1 MNIGLFCENTEFWYA
16 CGASCLHK
24 YESGLF
30 CENMGLFCKSIGLFC
45 ENKGLFCENI
55 GPFCEN
61 LDFFGAYTSTLVEN
75 INNFD
80 SSLVGTSDICIYVYI
95 TFA

>member
-1 MNIGLFCENTEFWYA
+1 
-16 CGASCLHK
+16 
-24 YESGLF
+24 
-30 CENMGLFCKSIGLFC
+30 MGLFCKNIGLFC

-61 LDFFGAYTSTLVEN
+61 IDFFGAYTLVEN
-75 INNFD
+75 ISNFEP
-80 SSLVGTSDICIYVYI
+80 SLVGTGDICIYVYI